1 MSRCIL
7 PWISVETT
15 PMGTT
20 RPCCLYTD
28 EIPNVDLKTHT
39 LEDAFA
45 SETMQELRTQFSN
58 DEKPDGCRNC
68 WREEDAGKK
77 SKREYMLEKFKHID
91 IDYTDT
97 SGKELVFLDLKLGN
111 ICNLKC
117 RICGSWSS
125 SKWAKEELDYSNDPD
140 NHIART
146 WLKAG
151 QWPRESEHFWTQLD
165 EMLPQVKYFEFTG
178 GEPWMIKEH
187 FDLLQR
193 AVDRGLAQDIDI
205 HYNTNTTQFPKD
217 PTIWK
222 HFKHVQIAFSVDNT
236 EERFEYERYG
246 AKWHTANTNISK
258 VHALRDKGYP
268 ITTQLCCTWN
278 VQNIYYLDDVLTW
291 ADTMNFNSIHFNLM
305 HDPWEFSLSRMPRMA
320 VGQVMLYLQKQQIKH
335 VKYKTDILSLK
346 NIIVN
351 SRQMDN
357 TDLANKLRQTDLY
370 RNQNFAVSHSK
381 IARAIQ
387 YEL

>member
-1 MSRCIL
+1 MPKCIL

-28 EIPNVDLKTHT
+28 EILNVDLKTHT

-58 DEKPDGCRNC
+58 AEKPDGCRNC

-77 SKREYMLEKFKHID
+77 SKRQYMLEKFKHVD
-91 IDYTDT
+91 VDYTDT

-165 EMLPQVKYFEFTG
+165 RMLPQVKYFEFTG

-193 AVDRGLAQDIDI
+193 AVDRGLAQNIDI

-217 PTIWK
+217 PTIWQ

-291 ADTMNFNSIHFNLM
+291 ADTMNFDSIHFNLM

-335 VKYKTDILSLK
+335 AKYKTDILSLK

>member
-1 MSRCIL
+1 MPKCIL

-45 SETMQELRTQFSN
+45 SETMQKLRTQFSN

-77 SKREYMLEKFKHID
+77 SKREYMLEKFKHVD
-91 IDYTDT
+91 VDYSDT
-97 SGKELVFLDLKLGN
+97 TGKELVFLDLKLGN

-146 WLKAG
+146 WLQAG

-165 EMLPQVKYFEFTG
+165 AMLPQVKYFEFTG

-217 PTIWK
+217 PTIWQ

-246 AKWHTANTNISK
+246 AKWRTANTNIRK

-291 ADTMNFNSIHFNLM
+291 ADTMNFDSIHFNLM

-335 VKYKTDILSLK
+335 AKYKTDILSLK